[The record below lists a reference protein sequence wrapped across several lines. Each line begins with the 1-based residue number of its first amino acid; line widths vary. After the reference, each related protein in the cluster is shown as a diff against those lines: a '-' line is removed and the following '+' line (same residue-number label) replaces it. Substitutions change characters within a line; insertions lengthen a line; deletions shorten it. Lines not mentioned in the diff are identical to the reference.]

1 MSGLAI
7 EVTTEHQAAHRL
19 PLILFLCHADTDLNC
34 IINASVH
41 SGSKFPRIS
50 GTNLSRLAQKQNLED
65 FVQNKLCDI
74 DILIIRILGKPGN
87 VENLSAIVA
96 QAKKIGVQI
105 ICLSG
110 TGEIQP
116 ELALLSTT
124 EPALLLEA
132 SAYFMAGGSAN
143 MANLVKYLCNK
154 LLMTAYEFAPPAP
167 LAQHGI
173 YHPLYDDSFD
183 VEEFLKKNINKTTI
197 GVVFYRAHYLANN
210 LSFID
215 ALVDTFAASDIAV
228 LPVFTSSLKDTNKG
242 ERLPL
247 AFKNFYLNGQVAV
260 DCIISLT
267 SFAMGS
273 VNPDGPTMSGWSVE
287 LLQEL
292 NIPVVQ
298 AVISSMSEKAW
309 LESTRGLSNI
319 DTAISVVMPEFD
331 GRICSVPIAFKR
343 EEDFDGFSLNICDG
357 NLERIEA
364 LASYV
369 AKLAKLKSLAN
380 HEKRIAF
387 VLSNSSSKASQV
399 GGAVGL
405 DSAAS
410 LLNFLQE
417 LKALGYKVGDLPE
430 SSDQLMHNLIDC
442 GTYDQ
447 TQLTQEQCEKALA
460 RIRPDAYQTW
470 FDQIPLTQ
478 QQEIVSQ
485 WGEAPGTAYL
495 DDGELIITGLRFEN
509 VVILIQP
516 PRGYG
521 MDPQTIYHQSDLV
534 PTHHYIAVYRYIQEI
549 FSAHAIVH
557 MGKHGTLEW
566 LPGKSVGLS
575 NQCFPDITLAD
586 MPLFYP
592 FIINDPGEGCQ
603 AKRRSHAVII
613 DHLTPPMTTADTYGP
628 LAKLSQLVDEY
639 YQLEIVDPCK
649 LPLLRD
655 QIVALI
661 DEVNFKHDLAA
672 FLESEIA
679 EHHQEQGHTGSDLP
693 NLAQTLDTMNGA
705 EFSHL
710 VQEID
715 GYLCELGSAQIRSGL
730 HILGSKPEGQDLID
744 LVISIVR
751 IDSPGVV
758 GLQKSLAA
766 LFGLKIADLLKHP
779 GTKLSLLLLNDDFL
793 PRFPTKL
800 VTAGDLLELIEE
812 LSQWLIQT
820 LWNCQFR
827 LENVEAI
834 VSDLAS
840 LLLTNFALVVEAQEL
855 ENVSQVLSFICRK
868 LIPDLEATEMEF
880 TNLAGALAGQ
890 YVPAGPSGAPTR
902 GMANILPTGRNF
914 YAIDPSTLPSQS
926 AYLVGQSLANDV
938 LKHYKNE
945 TGAYPESVSISV
957 WGTSAMRTHGDD
969 VGEIL
974 HLLGVKPVW
983 QEENR
988 RVSDL
993 EIISLESL
1001 GRPRIDVT
1009 VRISG
1014 FFRDAFPN
1022 LIELIDKAV
1031 LLVASLDEPLEKNFV
1046 RKHYM
1051 QSLQTKLDSGYSLE
1065 EAQRQSSLRVFG
1077 SKPGSYGAGI
1087 LALIQEGNWT
1097 NIDDFAK
1104 TFINWGGYAYGQS
1117 VNGIDA
1123 RDEFSDQ
1130 LLKVEI
1136 AIHNQDNREHDI
1148 FDSDDYFQFHGGLLA
1163 TIKSLSGREAKGYFG
1178 DASNPENVKVRSLK
1192 AEALRVFRSRV
1203 INPKWLESIR
1213 QHGYKGALEMSA
1225 TVDYLFGFD
1234 ATAGTMEKWMY
1245 EDLAAT
1251 YAINNENN
1259 SFIKQ
1264 SNPWALK
1271 AITERLL
1278 EAAQRGLW
1286 QDPERET
1293 IESLEKILLDIDDCL
1308 EGRQSNLEAL
1318 QNAQ

>member
-1 MSGLAI
+1 
-7 EVTTEHQAAHRL
+7 
-19 PLILFLCHADTDLNC
+19 
-34 IINASVH
+34 
-41 SGSKFPRIS
+41 
-50 GTNLSRLAQKQNLED
+50 
-65 FVQNKLCDI
+65 
-74 DILIIRILGKPGN
+74 
-87 VENLSAIVA
+87 
-96 QAKKIGVQI
+96 
-105 ICLSG
+105 
-110 TGEIQP
+110 
-116 ELALLSTT
+116 
-124 EPALLLEA
+124 
-132 SAYFMAGGSAN
+132 
-143 MANLVKYLCNK
+143 
-154 LLMTAYEFAPPAP
+154 
-167 LAQHGI
+167 
-173 YHPLYDDSFD
+173 
-183 VEEFLKKNINKTTI
+183 
-197 GVVFYRAHYLANN
+197 
-210 LSFID
+210 
-215 ALVDTFAASDIAV
+215 
-228 LPVFTSSLKDTNKG
+228 
-242 ERLPL
+242 
-247 AFKNFYLNGQVAV
+247 
-260 DCIISLT
+260 
-267 SFAMGS
+267 
-273 VNPDGPTMSGWSVE
+273 
-287 LLQEL
+287 
-292 NIPVVQ
+292 
-298 AVISSMSEKAW
+298 
-309 LESTRGLSNI
+309 
-319 DTAISVVMPEFD
+319 
-331 GRICSVPIAFKR
+331 
-343 EEDFDGFSLNICDG
+343 
-357 NLERIEA
+357 
-364 LASYV
+364 
-369 AKLAKLKSLAN
+369 
-380 HEKRIAF
+380 
-387 VLSNSSSKASQV
+387 
-399 GGAVGL
+399 
-405 DSAAS
+405 
-410 LLNFLQE
+410 
-417 LKALGYKVGDLPE
+417 
-430 SSDQLMHNLIDC
+430 
-442 GTYDQ
+442 
-447 TQLTQEQCEKALA
+447 
-460 RIRPDAYQTW
+460 
-470 FDQIPLTQ
+470 
-478 QQEIVSQ
+478 
-485 WGEAPGTAYL
+485 
-495 DDGELIITGLRFEN
+495 
-509 VVILIQP
+509 
-516 PRGYG
+516 
-521 MDPQTIYHQSDLV
+521 
-534 PTHHYIAVYRYIQEI
+534 
-549 FSAHAIVH
+549 
-557 MGKHGTLEW
+557 
-566 LPGKSVGLS
+566 
-575 NQCFPDITLAD
+575 
-586 MPLFYP
+586 
-592 FIINDPGEGCQ
+592 
-603 AKRRSHAVII
+603 
-613 DHLTPPMTTADTYGP
+613 
-628 LAKLSQLVDEY
+628 
-639 YQLEIVDPCK
+639 
-649 LPLLRD
+649 
-655 QIVALI
+655 
-661 DEVNFKHDLAA
+661 
-672 FLESEIA
+672 
-679 EHHQEQGHTGSDLP
+679 
-693 NLAQTLDTMNGA
+693 
-705 EFSHL
+705 
-710 VQEID
+710 
-715 GYLCELGSAQIRSGL
+715 
-730 HILGSKPEGQDLID
+730 
-744 LVISIVR
+744 
-751 IDSPGVV
+751 
-758 GLQKSLAA
+758 
-766 LFGLKIADLLKHP
+766 
-779 GTKLSLLLLNDDFL
+779 
-793 PRFPTKL
+793 
-800 VTAGDLLELIEE
+800 
-812 LSQWLIQT
+812 
-820 LWNCQFR
+820 
-827 LENVEAI
+827 
-834 VSDLAS
+834 
-840 LLLTNFALVVEAQEL
+840 
-855 ENVSQVLSFICRK
+855 
-868 LIPDLEATEMEF
+868 
-880 TNLAGALAGQ
+880 
-890 YVPAGPSGAPTR
+890 
-902 GMANILPTGRNF
+902 
-914 YAIDPSTLPSQS
+914 
-926 AYLVGQSLANDV
+926 V